1 MSQITLSRGFKHS
14 LDPWLRTAA
23 IWLLMPVCL
32 VAGPTK
38 EYSRSINREFG
49 TLADGTTVLYN
60 KHGQV
65 EVKTWGN
72 NSVRIDIDII
82 VNAYSDR
89 DAENMFKRINV
100 NFANAPG
107 YVKAETFID
116 GAGAWWDPP
125 QNVDFKVEYTV
136 YMPLN
141 NQLELRNR
149 YANSAIANLN
159 GKLIADIK
167 YGDIKAATLG
177 NDADLNLGYGKAW
190 ISKVRNLYGAIAYG
204 ALTVNEAQD
213 VQIDSKNSTLNF
225 TSVNNARLTSRYD
238 NLTLGNIKELR
249 LQTKYS
255 DVKISG
261 VGASFI
267 TAQYS
272 DVSVAYLSRLLDADM
287 QYGNLN
293 VGNLQKGFDEVKM
306 AGKHTDFNVVSD
318 RNSSFRFDLQGDGVC
333 EMSIQRDAVYRNK
346 HDSANS
352 KMMGGYVG
360 DANTRSSI
368 TARLAYGALRIR

>member
-1 MSQITLSRGFKHS
+1 MSQITLSRVFK
-14 LDPWLRTAA
+14 PWLRTAA

-72 NSVRIDIDII
+72 NSVRIDIAII

-89 DAENMFKRINV
+89 DAENMFNRINV

-107 YVKAETFID
+107 YVKAETFVD

-125 QNVDFKVEYTV
+125 QNLDFRVEYTV

-167 YGDIKAATLG
+167 YGDLKAATLG
-177 NDADLNLGYGKAW
+177 NDADLNLGNGKAW
-190 ISKVRNLYGAIAYG
+190 ISKVRNLYGAIAFG
-204 ALTVNEAQD
+204 TLTINEAQD
-213 VQIDSKNSTLNF
+213 VQIDSKNSILNI
-225 TSVNNARLTSRYD
+225 SAANSARLTSRYD
-238 NLTLGNIKELR
+238 NLTLGNVKELR

-272 DVSVAYLSRLLDADM
+272 DVNVAFLTRLLDADM

-293 VGNLQKGFDEVKM
+293 VGNLQRGFDEVKM
-306 AGKHTDFNVVSD
+306 AGKHTDFTIVSD
-318 RNSSFRFDLQGDGVC
+318 RSISYRFDLQGDGVC
-333 EMSIQRDAVYRNK
+333 EMTLPREAIFRQK
-346 HDSANS
+346 HESANS

-360 DANTRSSI
+360 DANTRSAIS
-368 TARLAYGALRIR
+368 ARLAYGALNIR